1 MLKYIANLSKEA
13 YLLKSNFNK
22 SREGIR
28 SEMRSK
34 RRKTNMILN
43 GLIVLVLLLI
53 IIVSVSIFSKDDEAE
68 KQQDSAAVETKTT
81 NDVAGKE
88 AKQTQT
94 SQNQNKKTS
103 KKNNTNNNEVAD
115 DNNDK
120 EDNTAIETEGGGDN
134 VQKTIIN
141 PKWEAVGT
149 SQTGP
154 NSSESVDWDERVKA
168 LAYAIGADQSNMTVW
183 YLSFDGGSNKSI
195 GTVTEKGKPE
205 AYRVYLEWQ
214 DGDGWKPVKV
224 EELIE
229 NDKVQQ

>member
-1 MLKYIANLSKEA
+1 M
-13 YLLKSNFNK
+13 KSNFNQ
-22 SREGIR
+22 SRDGIR

-53 IIVSVSIFSKDDEAE
+53 IIVSVSIFSKDDEAK
-68 KQQDSAAVETKTT
+68 KQQDSQAIETKTT
-81 NDVAGKE
+81 NDVAGKQ
-88 AKQTQT
+88 ANQTQNST
-94 SQNQNKKTS
+94 SQDKKT
-103 KKNNTNNNEVAD
+103 KTTTKNNTKNNEVAD

-154 NSSESVDWDERVKA
+154 NSSQSVDWDERVKA

-183 YLSFDGGSNKSI
+183 YLSFDGGSDKSI

-214 DGDGWKPVKV
+214 NGDGWKPVKV